1 MIDVTEW
8 DDGIMTGDRTNW
20 ASLFTSPR
28 FVVRPSC
35 DATLSALASDT
46 GDFMSTR
53 SNSLDRI
60 PAFPLMRRS
69 AILMVSLV

>member
-1 MIDVTEW
+1 
-8 DDGIMTGDRTNW
+8 
-20 ASLFTSPR
+20 LFTSPR